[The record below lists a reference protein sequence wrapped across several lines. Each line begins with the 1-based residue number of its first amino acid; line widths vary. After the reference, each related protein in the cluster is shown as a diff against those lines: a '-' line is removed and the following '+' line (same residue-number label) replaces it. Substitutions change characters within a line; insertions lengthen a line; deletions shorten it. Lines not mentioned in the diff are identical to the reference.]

1 MSVSERSMGFGLR
14 ALGRLAGSEL
24 VDRVG
29 ARRPAERALYRA
41 TREGFR
47 AAGASARTFK
57 AAQQRKEP
65 ARLKPAGDRGLFDLT
80 PSDEQQMIQE
90 SFRAFAAE
98 RLRPAALAADAA
110 CAAPAE
116 LLEQVGELGLTM
128 LGVPEELG
136 GAVSERSTIT
146 AVLATEALAHGDM
159 GLALAA
165 LAPASV
171 ASALSLWGDAEQQAT
186 YLPALVGEDI
196 PAAALALHEPRALF
210 DPRRPATTARRDGG
224 DYVLDGAK
232 SLVPLAERASL
243 LILGAQIEGVGPGL
257 FLLETGGTGMLVKPT
272 PGMGVRASGSGELR
286 LEGVRVGGSA
296 LLGDGDPAIYAEC
309 VRRARLGWCAL
320 AVGTAQAVLDYVI
333 PYVNDRVAFGEPI
346 SHRQAVAFAISD
358 IAVELEGMRLAT
370 LRAASR
376 ADSGATFAAE
386 VALARSLCAEKGAR
400 IGSEGVQ
407 LLGGHGYVTEHPVE
421 RWYRDL
427 QAVGVYEGA
436 LLV

>member
-1 MSVSERSMGFGLR
+1 MSVAERSMGLGLR
-14 ALGRLAGSEL
+14 ALGRIAGSGL
-24 VDRVG
+24 IDRLG
-29 ARRPAERALYRA
+29 ARKPAERALYRA
-41 TREGFR
+41 TRDGFR
-47 AAGASARTFK
+47 VASASGRTFK
-57 AAQQRKEP
+57 AAQRKGQP
-65 ARLKPAGDRGLFDLT
+65 ARLKPAADKGLFDLT
-80 PSDEQQMIQE
+80 PSDEQQMVQE

-110 CAAPAE
+110 CAAPPE
-116 LLEQVGELGLTM
+116 LLAQVGELGLTM

-171 ASALSLWGDAEQQAT
+171 ASALSLWGDGEQQAT
-186 YLPALVGEDI
+186 YLPSLVGEDI

-210 DPRRPATTARRDGG
+210 DPRQPATLARRDGG
-224 DYVLDGAK
+224 DYVLAGAK
-232 SLVPLAERASL
+232 ALVPLAERASL
-243 LILGAQIEGVGPGL
+243 LIVGAQIEGRGPGL
-257 FLLETGGTGMLVKPT
+257 FLLETGTTGVLVKPT
-272 PGMGVRASGSGELR
+272 PGMGVRAAGSGEVLLQDVR
-286 LEGVRVGGSA
+286 LPAAS
-296 LLGDGDPAIYAEC
+296 LLGGGDPEVYAEC
-309 VRRARLGWCAL
+309 VRRARLAWCAMS
-320 AVGTAQAVLDYVI
+320 VGTAQAVLDYVI
-333 PYVNDRVAFGEPI
+333 PYVNERVAFGEPI

-358 IAVELEGMRLAT
+358 IAIELEGMRLAT

-376 ADSGATFAAE
+376 ADAGREFAEE
-386 VALARSLCAEKGAR
+386 VALARSLCSEKGAR

-427 QAVGVYEGA
+427 QAVGVFEGA